1 MSGVADSV
9 PTAES
14 FAAHVEFTSSRKTL
28 DGKGSVC
35 SSKEELKSLSVDEEL
50 PTPSLQSAYPEHSC
64 DTADLEVSNSAAVA
78 GYSVQQWVSSSSGSA
93 PVPAVELEQST
104 MSVAMDVQETINANH
119 REATRH
125 ILIPPDDLS
134 ADNSQVCEYCTDCS
148 NPESLCSADDERV
161 DVRSVHSEGQSLE
174 HCMSSVMFLPRGMS
188 SGPLKLPPQACSTE
202 ELGTKQ
208 RRQSEKSVGQ
218 ASKQTDQAPE
228 LEMDLYGISYCDP
241 TDETHA
247 ELLNPSSQQ

>member
-35 SSKEELKSLSVDEEL
+35 PSKEELKSLSVDEEL

-78 GYSVQQWVSSSSGSA
+78 GYSVQQWVSSSSISA
-93 PVPAVELEQST
+93 PVPAVELEHST
-104 MSVAMDVQETINANH
+104 VGVAMDMQEPINANH
-119 REATRH
+119 GEATRH
-125 ILIPPDDLS
+125 TLIPPDDLS

-148 NPESLCSADDERV
+148 ESLCSADDERV

-174 HCMSSVMFLPRGMS
+174 HCMSSVMFLPCGMS
-188 SGPLKLPPQACSTE
+188 SGPLRLPPQACSTE
-202 ELGTKQ
+202 ELGTQQ

-218 ASKQTDQAPE
+218 ASEQTDQAPE

-241 TDETHA
+241 RDETHA